1 MASKRRLRV
10 LKHAAGVHFNIFRF
24 EQKKGPSKG
33 PSIFVPTIP
42 IEKSSWLG
50 VSIGS
55 IKAILPVAAYIEHL
69 CDVSPYG
76 TN

>member
-50 VSIGS
+50 VSIDTVFGCKQVFKDYCIYS
-55 IKAILPVAAYIEHL
+55 DRGP
-69 CDVSPYG
+69 PR
-76 TN
+76 